1 MLNQHPNQHHL
12 DDLSS
17 TQAFLDFLKLIFLAD
32 KLISVLIS
40 QGQYIIV

>member
-12 DDLSS
+12 NDLS